1 MTPEAVIFRYLEAAD
16 RQPLSVESFIRVL
29 SADADLLGRWLNL
42 TDLGVD
48 PRALTRSVAALPSD
62 EVHSLA
68 QAQAWAVLPIA
79 GSARLGL
86 DQWRAVLHSSFVAEL
101 LAERLELDDASV
113 VRWRVLLAVSGV
125 SLARDPEL
133 VELGAFRGASAELLV
148 DASPLVRIF
157 AVVDAREVVDEYQ
170 AAELAATLLG
180 LEADAFSEIVEAAD
194 GRCTE
199 LIESLN
205 LDADPD
211 ADWSHRLWMQQQVS
225 MLSGLLAQAESHDDI
240 QVAHELVARSLF
252 REVPLL
258 LIDAGAGRYR
268 STLVPDVVI
277 HADSTASEIAATIR
291 DGGGRAIAEHGGLS
305 VGDRQ
310 LLRRMKTTEA
320 ACIPVRMNGHV
331 SAILLMNMDEDVDDD
346 FALSLYVVALGQRLA
361 NPGAAG
367 EDALELVRRY
377 RQREERRMRELVHEA
392 NNPLSVVQN
401 YLHIL
406 QMRLQHED
414 TAAEQLSMIGTEL
427 HRVTEIIQRAREL
440 PPISELDR
448 DAEVVSAEFDVNDLV
463 RRVHELH
470 LGYAADHNVTL
481 STQIQPGAVM
491 VQTDG
496 QRLAQVL
503 NNLVRNGIEAAAG
516 ERVTI
521 GLDTGVFRE
530 GREGIEVY
538 VTDSGPGLPRSV
550 LERLAEP
557 KETTKGGEHAGLGL
571 HIVYR
576 LIAELG
582 GNIDVRTAVSKGTSF
597 SLFLPLR
604 P

>member
-1 MTPEAVIFRYLEAAD
+1 LTPEAVIFRYLEAAD

-29 SADADLLGRWLNL
+29 GADADLLGRWLSL
-42 TDLGVD
+42 TDLAVD
-48 PRALTRSVAALPSD
+48 PPALARSVANLTSD
-62 EVHSLA
+62 ELHSLA
-68 QAQAWAVLPIA
+68 QAQAWAVLPVA

-86 DQWRAVLHSSFVAEL
+86 DQWRAVLHSAFVAEL
-101 LAERLELDDASV
+101 LAERLELVDPPV
-113 VRWRVLLAVSGV
+113 VRWRVLLALSGI
-125 SLARDPEL
+125 SLPRDPEL
-133 VELGAFRGASAELLV
+133 VELSVFRGTSAELLV

-170 AAELAATLLG
+170 AAELARSLLG
-180 LEADAFSEIVEAAD
+180 LESSAFSELVEAAD
-194 GRCTE
+194 GRCAE

-211 ADWSHRLWMQQQVS
+211 ADWSHRLWVQQQVS
-225 MLSGLLAQAESHDDI
+225 ILSALLSQAKSHADI
-240 QVAHELVARSLF
+240 QEAHELVARSLF

-258 LIDAGAGRYR
+258 LTDAGEGRYR
-268 STLVPDVVI
+268 STLMPDVAI
-277 HADSTASEIAATIR
+277 HVDSATSEIAATIR
-291 DGGGRAIAEHGGLS
+291 DGTGRAIAESGGLS

-310 LLRRMKTTEA
+310 LLRKMNTTEV

-331 SAILLMNMDEDVDDD
+331 TAVLLMNMDEDVDDD
-346 FALSLYVVALGQRLA
+346 FALSLYVVALGARLA
-361 NPGAAG
+361 TPGAAV
-367 EDALELVRRY
+367 DALDLVRRY

-414 TAAEQLSMIGTEL
+414 TAAEQLEMIGTEL
-427 HRVTEIIQRAREL
+427 RRVTEIIQRAREL

-470 LGYAADHNVTL
+470 LGYAADHDVTL
-481 STQIQPGAVM
+481 STQTEPGAVI

-496 QRLAQVL
+496 HRLTQVL

-521 GLDTGVFRE
+521 GIETGVFRE
-530 GREGIEVY
+530 GREGIELY

-550 LERLAEP
+550 LEQLAEP

-576 LIAELG
+576 LIGELG

>member
-1 MTPEAVIFRYLEAAD
+1 M
-16 RQPLSVESFIRVL
+16 
-29 SADADLLGRWLNL
+29 
-42 TDLGVD
+42 
-48 PRALTRSVAALPSD
+48 
-62 EVHSLA
+62 
-68 QAQAWAVLPIA
+68 
-79 GSARLGL
+79 AR
-86 DQWRAVLHSSFVAEL
+86 
-101 LAERLELDDASV
+101 
-113 VRWRVLLAVSGV
+113 
-125 SLARDPEL
+125 
-133 VELGAFRGASAELLV
+133 
-148 DASPLVRIF
+148 
-157 AVVDAREVVDEYQ
+157 
-170 AAELAATLLG
+170 
-180 LEADAFSEIVEAAD
+180 
-194 GRCTE
+194 
-199 LIESLN
+199 
-205 LDADPD
+205 
-211 ADWSHRLWMQQQVS
+211 
-225 MLSGLLAQAESHDDI
+225 
-240 QVAHELVARSLF
+240 
-252 REVPLL
+252 
-258 LIDAGAGRYR
+258 
-268 STLVPDVVI
+268 
-277 HADSTASEIAATIR
+277 SEIAATIR